1 MVLAIPICN
10 LQRCLA
16 RSIFCHLELVL
27 FYSVKFYLA
36 SCVIIHLKVDV
47 AGSNPSKSSL
57 VQFVRRT
64 VIDKIISNRFIKFSF
79 RITIPTLMYFTS
91 VSKIYRRVTINFCNS
106 NIPITVACLT
116 NVYSLFYPFLILPF
130 NFFAFSFAID
140 SIVLAMDNLASGNN
154 IFDNDSNIL
163 YVSFVSETFL
173 YLLMSVMRVSFHF
186 NNSYIGDII
195 GLSMKIL
202 LSMLICSSMAG

>member
-1 MVLAIPICN
+1 MYDKSSFVMLLIQPSWFPCTYSQESKGSNTQGMVLAIPICN

-27 FYSVKFYLA
+27 FYTVKFYLA

-116 NVYSLFYPFLILPF
+116 N
-130 NFFAFSFAID
+130 N
-140 SIVLAMDNLASGNN
+140 VL
-154 IFDNDSNIL
+154 
-163 YVSFVSETFL
+163 
-173 YLLMSVMRVSFHF
+173 
-186 NNSYIGDII
+186 
-195 GLSMKIL
+195 
-202 LSMLICSSMAG
+202 